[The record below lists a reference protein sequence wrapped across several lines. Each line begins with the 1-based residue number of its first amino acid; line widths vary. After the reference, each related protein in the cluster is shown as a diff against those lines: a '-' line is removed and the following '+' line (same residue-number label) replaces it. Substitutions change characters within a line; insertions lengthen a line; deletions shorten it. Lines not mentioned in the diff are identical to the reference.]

1 MNIHLSMILLGIFLT
16 VLLVSGIV
24 SLLWIFLI
32 KTRIDKKLNMRD
44 ALLTS
49 EELEVH
55 AKTTAA
61 EHAVRK
67 RSRFFNS
74 PVLWMNQNYKIILSV
89 YKELNLD
96 IQKRNAVPPAAEW
109 LLDNF
114 YIIEEQVKSIRRD
127 LNLRSYFKL
136 PVLESGF
143 LKGYSRIFAV
153 AVEIAMHTDGQ
164 INERVVSEYL
174 KAYQSHNVLRERE
187 IWALP
192 LVIRLAMIDS
202 ISNQC
207 QKIRQAKSDWR
218 KADKAFDAWVAG
230 DCKDPDCIMKVYKDS
245 FAYLKQTNPSFL
257 DQLFYRLRR
266 SGNNIRMLMTQWKN
280 TTLN

>member
-1 MNIHLSMILLGIFLT
+1 MNTYLTILLGIFL
-16 VLLVSGIV
+16 VVFFISVIA
-24 SLLWIFLI
+24 SIIWILLI
-32 KTRIDKKLNMRD
+32 KSRLDKKLNMRD

-49 EELEVH
+49 EEFEVH

-61 EHAVRK
+61 EHVVRK
-67 RSRFFNS
+67 RRRFYNS

-96 IQKRNAVPPAAEW
+96 IQKRYAVPPAAEW

-127 LNLRSYFKL
+127 LHLRSYFKL

-143 LKGYSRIFAV
+143 LKGYARIFAV

-202 ISNQC
+202 INNQC
-207 QKIRQAKSDWR
+207 LKIREAKSNCAKR
-218 KADKAFDAWVAG
+218 IKL
-230 DCKDPDCIMKVYKDS
+230 
-245 FAYLKQTNPSFL
+245 LKSGFL
-257 DQLFYRLRR
+257 VTAK
-266 SGNNIRMLMTQWKN
+266 IRN
-280 TTLN
+280 A